1 MKTKKRMFANVGK
14 RILAFILTFA
24 MVFSVNGLS
33 NVADVWA
40 AENEYAGNLLVNPD
54 FNDCTKTGNSASI
67 NSGWVTYGGGGQH
80 NNPHDAGGFGFY
92 LNGGDTRYIK
102 QTITIPYTGLY
113 NASVYLNTGKA
124 GARFGVRHTDGTVIA
139 EYTTESTSYYTS
151 PVTLPTFRMNQGD
164 EVEIYVYSINSSW
177 VNGDDFSLTY
187 DFSAVTENLLN
198 GVDFSESSSV
208 DVRIPWD
215 AGYKLS
221 ATVAATEETTV
232 KLGTASV
239 TVATGETKEITLK
252 TSENLTANDMLNV
265 SVEGTAAI
273 SDAVLKFDPESI
285 PNAAP
290 VASNVTA
297 SGNLYSGETLKG
309 SYDFSDADE
318 GQKEG
323 SSLYRWLLADEQDGT
338 YTAIEGQ
345 TASSLLLTTD
355 YDLKWV
361 KFEVTPVDS
370 YGKAGT
376 PVVSDVIGQI
386 HTNLV
391 NNPSME
397 EATANFFNPDGWVS
411 DGAGFV
417 NDVNKA
423 YDGLRGG
430 EIGSGAELY
439 TVITAPK
446 NGNYTFTVMVNTA
459 GNGGSAGIRMKGAS
473 EPVKYVDITATT
485 GWQMFTVSDV
495 ALEKDVEVEVYV
507 SGGTNSSK
515 VYADKFAVIY
525 QGDDDVPEFT
535 TLKHFSVE
543 KQAIVKRDE
552 DKKTIEV
559 TVPYGTDVTALTVS
573 ATVSDEAAI
582 TPASGEKVDFT
593 NPVVFKITNGST
605 TTQWTVTVKVANKTV
620 TLESDNATL
629 VDGFTWAANKMQQF
643 IIEDGKQGYINDRY
657 NPSGPVSYFAGYICS
672 YAHETAF
679 CTRDFSHMS
688 AAGALTGL
696 WQENKNMLTSIA
708 ESIIESRGYW
718 QPFGFNF
725 DGSPCT
731 SSFYSEATFLRE
743 LPADFETIEKA
754 YQTYLWTGDKTYIND
769 ETFLNWYENKLTT
782 FVEEH
787 DSNDNGVCE
796 STGPEGALTLGSYNE
811 RSSRPLLESGDAFG
825 SQYQATLAYA
835 GILEARGET
844 DKAAEWYQKAA
855 DLKEY
860 FNKEWG
866 GTEGNYIHSYTKD
879 GKTYNDF
886 SKETTWFIAYKE
898 LAEGNERTD
907 KFLQFIADSVGDG
920 IGDTSY
926 SPNNIEAYTYLPD
939 AFFNYNEADT
949 AWKYMQY
956 ILSVKDNPHEIAVQ
970 GTNGNYP
977 EISFTF
983 VSHTITGM
991 MGVEPNAPEN
1001 AVSTVARLPQDVGYV
1016 KASGIQ
1022 MGTHELDVKH
1032 DGLTESSMTNHS
1044 EDDLTWTVQFY
1055 GDYDYIVANGQVYK
1069 AEKSDINGDAISYA
1083 VVTVAAGATV
1093 DAAAYT
1099 TEDDAVAAAV
1109 EEVMAMIDAI
1119 GEVTLES
1126 EDAIEAA
1133 REVYDALSEEAKALV
1148 ENLDVLEA
1156 AEAAL
1161 AKLKEDAEVVDNPFV
1176 DIDEDDYYYDAV
1188 IWAYK
1193 NGITTGIDETHFS
1206 PEDDTTRA
1214 QAVTF
1219 LWRSLGCP
1227 EPESDS
1233 CPFVDVKANEYYY
1246 DAVLWAYENGITKG
1260 TDATHFSPEADVTRA
1275 QFVTFLWRLE
1285 DEPEATGENVFVD
1298 VNEKEY
1304 YYDAIL
1310 WAYENEVTTGTDE
1323 THFCPDCLCERAQVV
1338 TFFYRMCN

>member
-1 MKTKKRMFANVGK
+1 MKLFAKSAK

-67 NSGWVTYGGGGQH
+67 NSGWVTYGGGGQY

-92 LNGGDTRYIK
+92 LNGGNTRYIK
-102 QTITIPYTGLY
+102 QTITAPYTGLY

-139 EYTTESTSYYTS
+139 EYTTESISYYTS

-164 EVEIYVYSINSSW
+164 EVEIYVYSVNSSW

-208 DVRIPWD
+208 DVRVPWD

-232 KLGTASV
+232 KLGTESV
-239 TVATGETKEITLK
+239 AVAAGETKEITLK

-265 SVEGTAAI
+265 SVEGAATI

-285 PNAAP
+285 PNEAP

-430 EIGSGAELY
+430 EIGNGAELY
-439 TVITAPK
+439 TAITAPK

-459 GNGGSAGIRMKGAS
+459 GNGGSVGIRMKGAS
-473 EPVKYVDITATT
+473 EPIKYVDITATT

-559 TVPYGTDVTALTVS
+559 TVPYGTDVTVLTVS
-573 ATVSDEAAI
+573 ATVSDEATI

-593 NPVVFKITNGST
+593 NPVTFKITNGST
-605 TTQWTVTVKVANKTV
+605 TTQWTVTVKVANETV

-629 VDGFTWAANKMQQF
+629 QEAFTWAANKMQQY
-643 IIEDGKQGYINDRY
+643 IITGQTGYINDRY
-657 NPSGPVSYFAGYICS
+657 SPEGPVEYDPGYICS

-688 AAGALTGL
+688 VAGAITGL
-696 WQENKNMLTSIA
+696 WEENLTMFNTIA
-708 ESIIESRGYW
+708 ENIIESRGYW
-718 QPFGFNF
+718 SPFGFNF
-725 DGSPCT
+725 DGSHVHLLST
-731 SSFYSEATFLRE
+731 AKKHSFV
-743 LPADFETIEKA
+743 
-754 YQTYLWTGDKTYIND
+754 N
-769 ETFLNWYENKLTT
+769 
-782 FVEEH
+782 
-787 DSNDNGVCE
+787 
-796 STGPEGALTLGSYNE
+796 
-811 RSSRPLLESGDAFG
+811 
-825 SQYQATLAYA
+825 
-835 GILEARGET
+835 
-844 DKAAEWYQKAA
+844 
-855 DLKEY
+855 
-860 FNKEWG
+860 
-866 GTEGNYIHSYTKD
+866 
-879 GKTYNDF
+879 
-886 SKETTWFIAYKE
+886 
-898 LAEGNERTD
+898 
-907 KFLQFIADSVGDG
+907 FLQ
-920 IGDTSY
+920 
-926 SPNNIEAYTYLPD
+926 
-939 AFFNYNEADT
+939 
-949 AWKYMQY
+949 
-956 ILSVKDNPHEIAVQ
+956 ILKQLKRLTRH
-970 GTNGNYP
+970 
-977 EISFTF
+977 IS
-983 VSHTITGM
+983 
-991 MGVEPNAPEN
+991 
-1001 AVSTVARLPQDVGYV
+1001 
-1016 KASGIQ
+1016 
-1022 MGTHELDVKH
+1022 
-1032 DGLTESSMTNHS
+1032 
-1044 EDDLTWTVQFY
+1044 
-1055 GDYDYIVANGQVYK
+1055 GQ
-1069 AEKSDINGDAISYA
+1069 
-1083 VVTVAAGATV
+1083 
-1093 DAAAYT
+1093 
-1099 TEDDAVAAAV
+1099 
-1109 EEVMAMIDAI
+1109 AMIHI
-1119 GEVTLES
+1119 S
-1126 EDAIEAA
+1126 MMKH
-1133 REVYDALSEEAKALV
+1133 S
-1148 ENLDVLEA
+1148 
-1156 AEAAL
+1156 
-1161 AKLKEDAEVVDNPFV
+1161 
-1176 DIDEDDYYYDAV
+1176 
-1188 IWAYK
+1188 
-1193 NGITTGIDETHFS
+1193 
-1206 PEDDTTRA
+1206 
-1214 QAVTF
+1214 
-1219 LWRSLGCP
+1219 
-1227 EPESDS
+1227 
-1233 CPFVDVKANEYYY
+1233 
-1246 DAVLWAYENGITKG
+1246 
-1260 TDATHFSPEADVTRA
+1260 
-1275 QFVTFLWRLE
+1275 
-1285 DEPEATGENVFVD
+1285 
-1298 VNEKEY
+1298 
-1304 YYDAIL
+1304 
-1310 WAYENEVTTGTDE
+1310 
-1323 THFCPDCLCERAQVV
+1323 
-1338 TFFYRMCN
+1338 